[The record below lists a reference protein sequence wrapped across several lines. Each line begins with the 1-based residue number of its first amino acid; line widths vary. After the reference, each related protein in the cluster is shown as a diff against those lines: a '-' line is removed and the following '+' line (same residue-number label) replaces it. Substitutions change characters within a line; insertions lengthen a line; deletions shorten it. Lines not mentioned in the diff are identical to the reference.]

1 MVYIKDVH
9 HQQLSFPALGN
20 GKVLKAT
27 AKVLPSALSP
37 CHTEGLWWWT
47 CLTFTTFF
55 CFIAMLQVPEAWLLE
70 KYSIGEKILLE
81 KDVMGER
88 FYWGKVLLEKDV
100 IGERFYWGKV
110 LLEKDIIGETFYWRK
125 VLFEAYLW
133 LLEVVLEHW
142 LDFGARLF
150 CFLGF
155 TCCIGDHVGPI
166 KICCLVGFS
175 MHW

>member
-1 MVYIKDVH
+1 MLWEKG
-9 HQQLSFPALGN
+9 S
-20 GKVLKAT
+20 
-27 AKVLPSALSP
+27 
-37 CHTEGLWWWT
+37 TEERFYWRK
-47 CLTFTTFF
+47 
-55 CFIAMLQVPEAWLLE
+55 M
-70 KYSIGEKILLE
+70 LLE
-81 KDVMGER
+81 KDS
-88 FYWGKVLLEKDV
+88 
-100 IGERFYWGKV
+100 IGERFYWRKM
-110 LLEKDIIGETFYWRK
+110 LLEKHSIGERFYSK
-125 VLFEAYLW
+125 LIW